1 MRQAYISLAT
11 RAKHILLALAVF
23 SLTACAQRNAC
34 PKVPEDAVRELC
46 QYMVNVY
53 PEATLQDIYKT
64 CYQDFF
70 GPGHLV
76 TDSASALN
84 YIQSEVEEIK
94 ASEQEQIH
102 QAKDEPTGFRH
113 RFVRIDLHRIV
124 RGEMSEEELL
134 DRFITAANTAKPVH
148 DDWAGEW
155 AQIETIALQ
164 VHPQWQNEE
173 IQTALR
179 EAAQLNRA
187 VRHSDA
193 FRETYHPHYRIVP
206 NE

>member
-1 MRQAYISLAT
+1 MRAERIA
-11 RAKHILLALAVF
+11 LALALLSF
-23 SLTACAQRNAC
+23 TACAHRNTC

-46 QYMVNVY
+46 EYMVNVY

-84 YIQSEVEEIK
+84 YIHSEVEEIK
-94 ASEQEQIH
+94 ASEQEHIH

-113 RFVRIDLHRIV
+113 RFVRVDLHRIV
-124 RGEMSEEELL
+124 RGEMSEDELL
-134 DRFITAANTAKPVH
+134 NRFIAAANTAKPVH

-173 IQTALR
+173 VQTALR

-193 FRETYHPHYRIVP
+193 FREAYHPHYRIVP
-206 NE
+206 NK